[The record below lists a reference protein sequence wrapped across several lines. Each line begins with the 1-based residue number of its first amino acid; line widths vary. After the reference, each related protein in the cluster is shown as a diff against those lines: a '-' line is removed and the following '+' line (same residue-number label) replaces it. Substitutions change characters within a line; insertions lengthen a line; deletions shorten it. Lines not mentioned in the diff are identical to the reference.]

1 MATMLRVAGDQMLRD
16 VGQIGSLPPI
26 TAAEASQHVRGETN
40 ETPIYSMLLHLAVAD
55 PTVAHQIRPLASQI
69 LLAYATLIYDDGG
82 RRIALCTEHRAGK
95 PPVPSAPEACRLA
108 RQLAAGKHPEI
119 LAHLP
124 CEQTHLSDAFA
135 HLEAVLPGGTA
146 PKYVTQARAVRVM
159 IYDAKERSSRRNRR
173 SSQRRATTPPD
184 LEGAGE
190 AGLREH
196 QRRQPAVEGTRVLS
210 IGPLSRD
217 QSHEYQ
223 RIGLTTAEVRAK
235 RVTMRSSIMRGEHPG
250 DSLSMRTR
258 RQQGMVRDR
267 ARANQ
272 RLPIHRGLPRPDEV
286 RALLADLRPWLQGTA
301 PACQAID
308 AEAAGLLALML
319 ATGGTLDELHGL
331 PVVQEESAIPD
342 GQSRAILT
350 RGGINLW
357 VRVPAPEMN
366 PALYSAVSDLLEPI
380 QTGLLLPLSEP
391 ILTLLRSV
399 RKAAGTLRTS
409 SMFTSD
415 PKNLREA
422 ATKRLRKINERH
434 HSQLRLARI
443 PSVLPQ
449 VIADQCGNWSY
460 AWILSGDGDPHAHT
474 PLVYQTTPKSRLVSA
489 YRDAI
494 DHIFGTS
501 GDDDEADP
509 ASATSDECYFG
520 SALRPRPGVWEG
532 IARELRQLIPE
543 IPSALASS
551 EEHARHHNAY
561 TLYTALLV
569 LVGTGLRAIRDPIES
584 VLDIDWHNGLLFV
597 VDKEAR
603 ANGNERLIPLAPTVL
618 EQLQAYRR
626 HLLALASRWD
636 HRRPDPAAELRAAAN
651 GNDNSTPFLLFLSED
666 MSASHVRP
674 GTLSARLRNLLPAPG
689 NIGRH
694 HIRTHL
700 TEMGC
705 PGEWIDALLGH
716 EPIGMEGY
724 GPYSAMSINDLRG
737 AATDWIEPMLQRH
750 GWIPVE
756 GVPA

>member
-1 MATMLRVAGDQMLRD
+1 MLPE
-16 VGQIGSLPPI
+16 VGRIDSLPPI
-26 TAAEASQHVRGETN
+26 SEREAKRQIHGEMG
-40 ETPIYSMLLHLAVAD
+40 ETPIYGMLLHLAVAA

-69 LLAYATLIYDDGG
+69 LLAYATLIYHDGG

-95 PPVPSAPEACRLA
+95 PPVPSAPEACRLV
-108 RQLAAGKHPEI
+108 RQLAVGKHPEI

-124 CEQTHLSDAFA
+124 DKQAHLSYAFD
-135 HLEAVLPGGTA
+135 HLKAVLPEGVDESRYA
-146 PKYVTQARAVRVM
+146 SQASDIRVM
-159 IYDAKERSSRRNRR
+159 IRDARKRSSRRNRK
-173 SSQRRATTPPD
+173 SSQHRAPTPSTTPPD
-184 LEGAGE
+184 LEGASE

-210 IGPLSRD
+210 IGPLSLD
-217 QSHEYQ
+217 QENEYQ
-223 RIGLTTAEVRAK
+223 HIGLTTAEVRPK

-258 RQQGMVRDR
+258 RQQGVVRDR

-272 RLPIHRGLPRPDEV
+272 RLPIHRSLPRQDEV
-286 RALLADLRPWLQGTA
+286 RALVTDLMPWLQGTA
-301 PACQAID
+301 PACRAIE

-319 ATGGTLDELHGL
+319 ATGGTLEELHRL
-331 PVVQEESAIPD
+331 PVVEEASSLPD
-342 GQSRAILT
+342 DQRRAILT
-350 RGGINLW
+350 RDGIQIW
-357 VRVPAPEMN
+357 VRVPAPEMD
-366 PALYSAVSDLLEPI
+366 PALYSAVSDLLEPTE
-380 QTGLLLPLSEP
+380 TGLLLPLPEP

-399 RKAAGTLRTS
+399 RRASGTLHTS
-409 SMFTSD
+409 SMFASELNEL
-415 PKNLREA
+415 KQA
-422 ATKRLRKINERH
+422 ATAQLAKVNDQH

-494 DHIFGTS
+494 HHIFGTPGHDGVANHAPVS
-501 GDDDEADP
+501 
-509 ASATSDECYFG
+509 SDERYFG
-520 SALRPRPGVWEG
+520 SALQPKPKVWEG
-532 IARELRQLIPE
+532 IARELRQMTPE
-543 IPSALASS
+543 TPSALASR
-551 EEHARHHNAY
+551 EEHVRHHNAY

-569 LVGTGLRAIRDPIES
+569 LVGTGLRVVRDPIES
-584 VLDIDWHNGLLFV
+584 VLDIDWDNALLYV

-603 ANGNERLIPLAPTVL
+603 ASGNQRIVPLAPTVL
-618 EQLQAYRR
+618 GQLKAYGR

-636 HRRPDPAAELRAAAN
+636 HRQPEPAAELRAAAF
-651 GNDNSTPFLLFLSED
+651 GNDESIPFLVFLSKD
-666 MSASHVRP
+666 MSVEPVRP
-674 GTLSARLRNLLPAPG
+674 GTLSPRLSNLFPAPV
-689 NIGRH
+689 NLGRH

-700 TEMGC
+700 TETGC

-737 AATDWIEPMLQRH
+737 AATDWIEPMLQQL
-750 GWIPVE
+750 GWAKME
-756 GVPA
+756 GVPT